1 MLYKSQDKKVKTL
14 KEKTNNYTT
23 YADDVLGP
31 AYRDFRDVPSLYEVM
46 LKHFKEEVE
55 KSKDVTET
63 D

>member
-1 MLYKSQDKKVKTL
+1 MKTL